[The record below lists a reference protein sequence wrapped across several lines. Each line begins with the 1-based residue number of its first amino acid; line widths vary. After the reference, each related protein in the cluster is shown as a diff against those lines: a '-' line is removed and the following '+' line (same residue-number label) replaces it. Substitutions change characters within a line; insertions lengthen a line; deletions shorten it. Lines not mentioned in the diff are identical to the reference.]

1 MYLRYLTTAVLE
13 ALKTTFDVE
22 YPNVKFR
29 DINISLEYP
38 VKQQNYPGIWVGYED
53 ASPLSIAGIAHREID
68 PEGHP
73 YTRWKFAGHVTYTV
87 VAFTSQ
93 ERDELYDELVRTIA
107 FGAQSV
113 ATSQF
118 RTAIETNDFIGCN
131 LDFDTLQPSGAAA
144 APGTPWGSDEIIY
157 ERTISQQVVGEF
169 VVDPATGA
177 LLPLSE
183 IIVTARTG
191 GTEDDP
197 ENAWTAEVTHNRD
210 PSEGAWI

>member
-1 MYLRYLTTAVLE
+1 M
-13 ALKTTFDVE
+13 
-22 YPNVKFR
+22 
-29 DINISLEYP
+29 
-38 VKQQNYPGIWVGYED
+38 
-53 ASPLSIAGIAHREID
+53 
-68 PEGHP
+68 
-73 YTRWKFAGHVTYTV
+73 
-87 VAFTSQ
+87 
-93 ERDELYDELVRTIA
+93 
-107 FGAQSV
+107 
-113 ATSQF
+113 
-118 RTAIETNDFIGCN
+118 
-131 LDFDTLQPSGAAA
+131 DFDTLQPSGAAA

-183 IIVTARTG
+183 ITVTARTG

>member
-13 ALKTTFDVE
+13 ALKVTFDVE

-53 ASPLSIAGIAHREID
+53 ASPLAIAGIAHREID
-68 PEGHP
+68 PDGKP

-107 FGAQSV
+107 FGAQSTV
-113 ATSQF
+113 TSQF
-118 RTAIETNDFIGCN
+118 RRAIESNDFIGMN
-131 LDFDTLQPSGAAA
+131 FDFDTLQPSGAAA

-157 ERTISQQVVGEF
+157 ERTISQQAIGEF

-197 ENAWTAEVTHNRD
+197 ENAFTVEIDHNRD